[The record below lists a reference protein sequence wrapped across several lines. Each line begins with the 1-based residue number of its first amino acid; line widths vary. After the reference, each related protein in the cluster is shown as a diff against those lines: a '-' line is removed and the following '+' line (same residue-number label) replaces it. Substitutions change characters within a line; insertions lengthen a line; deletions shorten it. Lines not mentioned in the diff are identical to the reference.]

1 MARWEVAKTIWPY
14 MLTIAFAYF
23 ITLCLYPGIMSEI
36 SNCRLKTW
44 MPVIIM
50 AIFNAS
56 DLAGKVISIL
66 I

>member
-1 MARWEVAKTIWPY
+1 MARWEVTKTIWPY

-23 ITLCLYPGIMSEI
+23 ITLCLYPGIESEI
-36 SNCRLKTW
+36 TSCRLKSW

-56 DLAGKVISIL
+56 DLAGKVSIPA
-66 I
+66 